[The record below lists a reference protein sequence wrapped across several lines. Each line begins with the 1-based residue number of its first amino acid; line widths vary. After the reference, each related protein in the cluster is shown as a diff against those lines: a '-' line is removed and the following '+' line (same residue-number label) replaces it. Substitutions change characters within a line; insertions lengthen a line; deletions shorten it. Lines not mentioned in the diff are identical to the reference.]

1 MLTVYELAARYILS
15 MAMALLITGMIRVW
29 YRFMSVRTQF
39 LICSAIYAVL
49 CASVGRILGRSEPW
63 WLVGLILLWV
73 MYPVVRWQVRK
84 HGLGARREAF
94 EQYWLFSAM
103 LQDTENFRT
112 ASELRAEAER
122 LCTVEVFDNDFIALL
137 TLQSLARRK
146 YVDSQHEGDVYRY
159 KINAKGKKRHKK
171 LKEDRERRR
180 KLQQ

>member
-1 MLTVYELAARYILS
+1 MLTAYELAARYIFC
-15 MAMALLITGMIRVW
+15 MAMALLITGMIRAW
-29 YRFMSVRTQF
+29 YRFMFLRWQF

-49 CASVGRILGRSEPW
+49 CASAGRILGRSEPW
-63 WLVGLILLWV
+63 WLAGLVLLWV

-94 EQYWLFSAM
+94 EHYWLYEALLKSP
-103 LQDTENFRT
+103 DTFRT

-137 TLQSLARRK
+137 TLQSLARRRC
-146 YVDSQHEGDVYRY
+146 VDSQQQGDTYRY